1 MRWMRTGIVSQVG
14 GVVFAIL
21 ALTACCPTAFA
32 QSPASADPADL
43 SAPLAALKDLSSEIT
58 GTLDSTHWQKWK
70 LKPEQ
75 KDADDRALTS
85 LHRNL
90 DQVLPPLM
98 DAAQKNPASVPAG
111 LAVYRN
117 VNAFYNVLLRLE
129 QTAEFIAKDDA
140 QPLNDELARLEI
152 VRNALA
158 DQLTRMARQQESD
171 LTAARA
177 ELAEQRE
184 AAAAAAEHPKRVV
197 ADDAAP
203 DKKKQAA
210 KKSPATKPAATK
222 PDSATKPATAKP
234 AATKPAAT
242 KSDSATKPATAKPS
256 AASQTQ

>member
-1 MRWMRTGIVSQVG
+1 MRSRNPQQAAGWVCAIVVM
-14 GVVFAIL
+14 V
-21 ALTACCPTAFA
+21 ALGALGACSPTAFA
-32 QSPASADPADL
+32 QSQSAATPADL

-90 DQVLPPLM
+90 DQVLPPLL
-98 DAAQKNPASVPAG
+98 DAAQKSPASVPAG

-117 VNAFYNVLLRLE
+117 VNAFYNVMLRLE

-152 VRNALA
+152 VRNTLGEKLLA
-158 DQLTRMARQQESD
+158 MARQQESD
-171 LTAARA
+171 LTAAHA
-177 ELAEQRE
+177 ELAELRE
-184 AAAAAAEHPKRVV
+184 AAAAAAEHPKHVV
-197 ADDAAP
+197 VDDGAP
-203 DKKKQAA
+203 DKKKPAA

-222 PDSATKPATAKP
+222 SSSTAKP
-234 AATKPAAT
+234 AP
-242 KSDSATKPATAKPS
+242 AKPS
-256 AASQTQ
+256 AGTQPQ